1 MCNSNTINEPEGVDQ
16 NPVYATYEVHDDP
29 IAEVEDSNAYYYLGD
44 AYGENSVRTKIKD
57 NNPEY
62 E

>member
-1 MCNSNTINEPEGVDQ
+1 MTQDPEDADL
-16 NPVYATYEVHDDP
+16 NPVVGTYEVHDDP
-29 IAEVEDSNAYYYLGD
+29 IAEVEDSNAYYSLGD
-44 AYGENSVRTKIKD
+44 GYGENSVRTKIKD